1 MFKACN
7 DTWNNKKGR
16 SCLQV
21 NMLPSF
27 SLRFWKDLLSQ
38 HLKSTVW
45 NQTNVPTCF
54 VCCAISC
61 WKPIV
66 NGAFEIF
73 ICGNVLFV
81 HERKKKPMTMPSL
94 LFRSCW
100 WKPISE
106 QEFFETIK
114 MSKHRNLLNQGNC
127 TSTTLY
133 FFFWL
138 VTAEI

>member
-1 MFKACN
+1 MTHGITKKADLAFKSICFHHSVFGFEKTSYHSIWKALYETRLMF
-7 DTWNNKKGR
+7 
-16 SCLQV
+16 
-21 NMLPSF
+21 
-27 SLRFWKDLLSQ
+27 Q
-38 HLKSTVW
+38 HVLCV
-45 NQTNVPTCF
+45 
-54 VCCAISC
+54 
-61 WKPIV
+61 
-66 NGAFEIF
+66 
-73 ICGNVLFV
+73 VLFHAESQLWMV
-81 HERKKKPMTMPSL
+81 LLRYLFVKMYFLYMKEKKNPTMPSL